1 MIYLTKT
8 GFYYANI
15 RKPKKFVSES
25 LEDILKPKS
34 REEIKKIVRGRED
47 SIKLFSPYTSNNYF
61 LLLFNNSE
69 EDQEKLRKFS
79 WKHFNT
85 AGFLNSDKSMMNNL
99 HLYFDADYIFILI
112 DRFSSKKYMGRV
124 KNFNVIDC
132 YNERNK
138 KIEINEA
145 QLILDKE
152 FKWVKSKISESLE
165 DILKPKELNPELQ
178 KRWEIK
184 RKWNEFSGEEKYN
197 FLVDKKIIDVSP
209 VHIYDYPD
217 DYMNNKFSEWLANL
231 DEAHE
236 PKDLKEN

>member
-1 MIYLTKT
+1 
-8 GFYYANI
+8 
-15 RKPKKFVSES
+15 
-25 LEDILKPKS
+25 
-34 REEIKKIVRGRED
+34 
-47 SIKLFSPYTSNNYF
+47 
-61 LLLFNNSE
+61 
-69 EDQEKLRKFS
+69 
-79 WKHFNT
+79 
-85 AGFLNSDKSMMNNL
+85 MNNL